1 MGGANSVVS
10 GPPWL
15 GEVLHR
21 DYPLG
26 FFGLK
31 AKIGQDYAADGD
43 EDKAMRFVRSMI
55 RFVDQ

>member
-1 MGGANSVVS
+1 MVS

-15 GEVLHR
+15 GEVLHC

-31 AKIGQDYAADGD
+31 AKIGQYYAADGD
-43 EDKAMRFVRSMI
+43 EDKALRFVRSMI